1 MNAQSAFVKSR
12 RKYLP
17 FARRIKKRRR
27 TKICSKAK
35 KGYVMKMK
43 KLLPF
48 IAAFLLLAAA
58 ALGIALIAGSGAAGG
73 HSREGAR
80 FIYAPV
86 PRHIAE
92 DRA

>member
-1 MNAQSAFVKSR
+1 
-12 RKYLP
+12 
-17 FARRIKKRRR
+17 
-27 TKICSKAK
+27 
-35 KGYVMKMK
+35 MKMK